1 MAQCMEFEGKNLK
14 KALQKACEYLK
25 TEKSKLKYDV
35 ISFGSSGIFG
45 LVGIRKARIRVQLND
60 LPIDTGKS
68 EEEPPSR
75 IETTDTE
82 GVESQKPKAVDETN
96 QSEDEPSSDIEK
108 NDNAGQC
115 TRFKDIEDAEAAK
128 QIEALGQDG
137 IKLLQQIVDS
147 ITDDAQ
153 IGCQYS
159 KSHIKY
165 DVSGGNSA
173 VLIGKKGQ
181 TLEAIQY
188 LVEKAINKRSP
199 ARIRVMVDIEG
210 YMANRKKQLRK
221 MALSTAQKVKA
232 SGKPSSVGQMNSHDR
247 RIVHMALKNDS
258 KVRTQSIGDGYLR
271 KLVIFPKKAGN
282 RMVIRLNSLNSFT
295 RDFERAWEFG
305 TRILEAR
312 VPIPK
317 VFFDGAF
324 LHAGIL
330 QGEEEVLVIGG
341 EYDVL
346 VRWY

>member
-14 KALQKACEYLK
+14 KAIQKACDYLR
-25 TEKSKLKYDV
+25 TEKNKLKYEV
-35 ISFGSSGIFG
+35 ISFGSTGIFG

-60 LPIDTGKS
+60 LPIDTTQSDEEPRLGVEAPDLEGVEDKQQKAAEETTKS
-68 EEEPPSR
+68 EEEPS
-75 IETTDTE
+75 IDSET
-82 GVESQKPKAVDETN
+82 
-96 QSEDEPSSDIEK
+96 SE
-108 NDNAGQC
+108 NANQC

-128 QIEALGQDG
+128 QMEALGQDG

-147 ITDDAQ
+147 ITDETQ

-165 DVSGGNSA
+165 DVTGGNSA
-173 VLIGKKGQ
+173 ILIGKKGQ

-188 LVEKAINKRSP
+188 LVEKAINKKSP

-271 KLVIFPKKAGN
+271 KLVIFPKKTGN
-282 RMVIRLNSLNSFT
+282 RKK
-295 RDFERAWEFG
+295 E
-305 TRILEAR
+305 
-312 VPIPK
+312 
-317 VFFDGAF
+317 
-324 LHAGIL
+324 
-330 QGEEEVLVIGG
+330 Q
-341 EYDVL
+341 
-346 VRWY
+346 